1 MAERRIDPERM
12 AAVPFGTS
20 GLTSEHAAEHLRQY
34 GANDILETVR
44 HPWLALLADTAR
56 DPMVWFL
63 FGTGVLYALL
73 GDTTEAITLLALI
86 APLVGMDVFLHRRTQ
101 ASTAGLAGRL
111 ATSARVWRDG
121 ACVTLPSR
129 DIVPGDLLQL
139 ESGDNIPADGVWID
153 VADVQADES
162 ALTGETWPVAK
173 SAARALRDGGK
184 ADDDGGLA
192 LADGAL
198 WGWAGTRLLLGRG
211 TLRVVYTSKDTEYGE
226 IVQSTAEGAHAT
238 TPLQAA
244 IARLVTRLSVGAAI
258 LCLLLAAVR
267 LAQGKGW
274 TDALLSA
281 VTLAVA
287 ALPEE
292 FPVVFTFFLGV
303 GVFRLAR
310 RQALVRRAVSVE
322 NIGRIS
328 VICSDKTGT
337 LTEGRPRVTTYVPA
351 TGASEDD
358 VARIAA
364 WASHNAGGD
373 PLDAALCAAAAA
385 RGGSAATMPGEAV
398 AVFPFTEDRRRATV
412 AVRDAGGILCAMKGA
427 VETVVTLCEEG
438 DGTDWPARAAA
449 LSAHGA
455 KVVAVAQC
463 RVGAPPE
470 DEPGEGFTLL
480 GLVAVEDPIR
490 PEVPEAIATA
500 RRLGIHTIMV
510 TGDHPATASA
520 VARALGLGGGD
531 APRAILGDDVDAW
544 LARPHGDEAPALD
557 VVARAKP
564 AQKLAL
570 VRGLQQRG
578 ALVAVTGDGV
588 NDVPALQAA
597 DVGIAMGER
606 GTRSAREAAAIVL
619 LRDSFATIVH
629 AIGEGRQLAH
639 NLEHSF
645 SYLLVVHIPL
655 VLSAA
660 LVPLVGLPLLF
671 LPVHIVW
678 LELLVHPTAL
688 LAFQLPAHDGAAS
701 STPTRSFYAPA
712 LARRVLGASAWLTL
726 ALGLGYWRS
735 LGHFHDVEHARAMA
749 MAVLTL
755 GSATT
760 GAVLTRLATT
770 ASRVVCALTA
780 AISVGL
786 IQLSLAS
793 DPLRL
798 HALHWDDWALAAAVN
813 VVLALW
819 LWPAGRETVGG
830 RR

>member
-1 MAERRIDPERM
+1 MAERRITGDRL
-12 AAVPFGTS
+12 AAVPFGAS
-20 GLTSEHAAEHLRQY
+20 GLSAADAADRLRQF
-34 GANDILETVR
+34 GPNDILETVR

-63 FGTGVLYALL
+63 LGTGILYFLL

-111 ATSARVWRDG
+111 ATTARVWRDG

-129 DIVPGDLLQL
+129 DLVPGDLIALDA
-139 ESGDNIPADGVWID
+139 GDNIPADGVWIET
-153 VADVQADES
+153 ADVQADES
-162 ALTGETWPVAK
+162 ALTGETWPVPKLPAL
-173 SAARALRDGGK
+173 ALRDGRPH
-184 ADDDGGLA
+184 DDGEIA

-198 WGWAGTRLLLGRG
+198 WGWAGTRLLLGHG
-211 TLRVVYTSKDTEYGE
+211 TLRVVYTATDTEYGE
-226 IVQSTAEGAHAT
+226 IVQSTTEGAHAS
-238 TPLQAA
+238 TPLQRA
-244 IARLVTRLSVGAAI
+244 IARLVTQLSIGAGL
-258 LCLLLAAVR
+258 LCALLACVR

-337 LTEGRPRVTTYVPA
+337 LTEGRPRVTTYMAAAP
-351 TGASEDD
+351 ASEDD
-358 VARIAA
+358 VVRLAA

-373 PLDAALCAAAAA
+373 PLDAALCAAAQA
-385 RGGSAATMPGEAV
+385 RGTVAAEPESLAV
-398 AVFPFTEDRRRATV
+398 YPFTEDRRRATV
-412 AVRDAGGILCAMKGA
+412 AVRAVGEIVCAMKGA
-427 VETVVTLCEEG
+427 AETVIDLCALA
-438 DGTDWPARAAA
+438 DADRADWLGRAAT
-449 LSAHGA
+449 LSSHGA
-455 KVVAVAQC
+455 KVVAVAS
-463 RVGAPPE
+463 RRLDAAPESEPE
-470 DEPGEGFTLL
+470 DGFVLA
-480 GLVAVEDPIR
+480 GLVAVEDPVR
-490 PEVPEAIATA
+490 PEVPEAITTA

-510 TGDHPATASA
+510 TGDHPSTATA
-520 VARALGLGGGD
+520 VARALGLGG
-531 APRAILGDDVDAW
+531 ASPHAILGDEVEAW
-544 LARPHGDEAPALD
+544 LARPHTAGVAPELD

-564 AQKLAL
+564 TQKLAL

-645 SYLLVVHIPL
+645 SYLLVVHVPL

-688 LAFQLPAHDGAAS
+688 LAFQLPAHDGDDS
-701 STPTRSFYAPA
+701 SPTRSFFPRP
-712 LARRVLGASAWLTL
+712 LARRILGASGWLTVAL
-726 ALGLGYWRS
+726 ALGYWRS
-735 LGHFHDVEHARAMA
+735 LGHLHDVEHARAMA
-749 MAVLTL
+749 MAVLSL

-760 GAVLTRLATT
+760 GAVLTRLATR
-770 ASRVVCALTA
+770 AARVVCGVTA
-780 AISVGL
+780 AISVAL
-786 IQLSLAS
+786 IQLPLAS

-798 HALHWDDWALAAAVN
+798 HALHADDWSLAGGVCA
-813 VVLALW
+813 VLALW
-819 LWPAGRETVGG
+819 LWPASRRSVGG
-830 RR
+830 RV